1 MATTVTLRRWQRD
14 ALIAFADRP
23 QDDFLAVACPGAG
36 KTTFALAAVRAELGG
51 QPRPL
56 VITVPTAHLKQQW
69 SESAA
74 RFGLHL
80 DPEWRPEDGLAADMH
95 GVVVTY
101 AQAASARH
109 HLRRMIE
116 GGIVVLDEVHHA
128 ASDRSWGD
136 GVFHSFQT
144 AAVRLLLSGTPFRSD
159 DNPIPFVRYTFGDH
173 GEAVADFEYG
183 YGEAL
188 LEGGVVRPVYFPRF
202 DGHMEWVD
210 ASGAVKEA
218 TFTDEV
224 DRADWSA
231 RLRTALDCDGN
242 WLPTVLE
249 KANERLERIRKA
261 HENAGGLV
269 IAIDHEHAR
278 EIAVR
283 LGSISGNTPEVVLS
297 DDPRASA
304 KIASFAESD
313 DPWIIAVRMI
323 SEGVDVP
330 RLRVAV
336 FATTTTTALFFRQA
350 VGRVA
355 RWTPGLTT
363 QPAYFFVPDDHRL
376 RGHAATIAM
385 QRRHSVEKRPTPERP
400 VKDPALDDPT
410 EQMSLF
416 AALSSTVLD
425 DDGTPG
431 RGGDGIDPD
440 EPPLAASVGDLVGH
454 PFDLPPPPPLAG
466 RDATIDVPD
475 ALADIRS
482 RFAGK
487 RELRDKNSDRV
498 RTIARILGW
507 EHRAVNGELNRR
519 SGVHRIT
526 EATTQQLE
534 KRLTSAEEWLDELT
548 GR

>member
-23 QDDFLAVACPGAG
+23 HPDFLAVACPGAG
-36 KTTFALAAVRAELGG
+36 KTTFALSAIRAELGG

-56 VITVPTAHLKQQW
+56 AICVPTAHLKQQW
-69 SESAA
+69 AESAA

-80 DPEWRPEDGLAADMH
+80 DPQWAPHEGLASDMH
-95 GVVVTY
+95 GIVVTY

-109 HLRRMIE
+109 HLRSFADA
-116 GGIVVLDEVHHA
+116 GVVVLDEVHHA
-128 ASDRSWGD
+128 AAERSWGD
-136 GVFHSFQT
+136 GVFHAFQT
-144 AAVRLLLSGTPFRSD
+144 AEVRLLLSGTPFRSD

-183 YGEAL
+183 YGDAL
-188 LEGGVVRPVYFPRF
+188 VEGGVVRPVYFPRF
-202 DGHMEWVD
+202 DGHMEWMD
-210 ASGAVKEA
+210 ANGAIKEA
-218 TFTDEV
+218 TFNDDI

-231 RLRTALDCDGN
+231 RLRTALDSDGG
-242 WLPTVLE
+242 WLPTVL
-249 KANERLERIRKA
+249 KRANDRLSHIRIS

-278 EIAVR
+278 EIAAKLHQIAGV
-283 LGSISGNTPEVVLS
+283 TPLVVLS
-297 DDPRASA
+297 DDPKASE
-304 KIASFAESD
+304 KIDTFGKSEA
-313 DPWIIAVRMI
+313 PWIVAVRMI
-323 SEGVDVP
+323 SEGVDIP

-363 QPAYFFVPDDHRL
+363 QPSYFYVPDDHRL
-376 RGHAATIAM
+376 RGHAATIAL
-385 QRRHSVEKRPTPERP
+385 QRRHSVEKRPTPTER
-400 VKDPALDDPT
+400 KDAALDERE

-416 AALSSTVLD
+416 SALSSTALEEVDSVGL
-425 DDGTPG
+425 
-431 RGGDGIDPD
+431 DGIDPEEAD
-440 EPPLAASVGDLVGH
+440 ITSTAGDLVGH

-466 RDATIDVPD
+466 RSIDPAGSVPS
-475 ALADIRS
+475 ALTDIRS

-487 RELRDKNSDRV
+487 RELRDRNGDRV
-498 RTIARILGW
+498 RTIAQILGW

-519 SGVHRIT
+519 SGILRIT

-534 KRLTSAEEWLDELT
+534 HRLSCADKWLDELT
-548 GR
+548 G

>member
-14 ALIAFADRP
+14 ALISFADRP
-23 QDDFLAVACPGAG
+23 LPDFLAVACPGAG
-36 KTTFALAAVRAELGG
+36 KTTFALAAVRSELGG
-51 QPRPL
+51 RSRPV

-69 SESAA
+69 AESAA

-80 DPEWRPEDGLAADMH
+80 EPDWRPEDGLAADMH
-95 GVVVTY
+95 GIVVTY

-109 HLRRMIE
+109 HLRRIIE

-136 GVFHSFQT
+136 GVFHAFQT
-144 AAVRLLLSGTPFRSD
+144 AGVRLLLSGTPFRSD

-183 YGEAL
+183 YGDAL
-188 LEGGVVRPVYFPRF
+188 EEGGVVRPVYFPRF

-210 ASGAVKEA
+210 ASGSVKEA
-218 TFTDEV
+218 TFTDEL

-231 RLRTALDCDGN
+231 RLRTALDSEGN
-242 WLPTVLE
+242 WLPTVLQ
-249 KANERLERIRKA
+249 KANDRLMHVRET
-261 HENAGGLV
+261 HPDAGGLV
-269 IAIDHEHAR
+269 IAIDHDHAR
-278 EIAVR
+278 EISKLVT
-283 LGSISGNTPEVVLS
+283 SISGLSPRIVLS
-297 DDPRASA
+297 DDPSASK
-304 KIASFAESD
+304 KIDTFANGSE
-313 DPWIIAVRMI
+313 PWIIAVRMI

-350 VGRVA
+350 VGRIA
-355 RWTPGLTT
+355 RWTPGLAV

-376 RGHAATIAM
+376 RGHAASIAL
-385 QRRHSVEKRPTPERP
+385 QRRHSIDKRPASERIER
-400 VKDPALDDPT
+400 DPAALDDPT

-416 AALSSTVLD
+416 SALSSSVLED
-425 DDGTPG
+425 SVAVDEA
-431 RGGDGIDPD
+431 DGIDPN
-440 EPPLAASVGDLVGH
+440 EAPIVSTVGDLVGH

-466 RDATIDVPD
+466 RAVVDVPH

-482 RFAGK
+482 RFSGK

-507 EHRAVNGELNRR
+507 EHRAVNAELNRR

-526 EATTQQLE
+526 EATAQQLE
-534 KRLTSAEEWLDELT
+534 KRLGTAEDWLEELT

>member
-23 QDDFLAVACPGAG
+23 LADFLAVACPGAG
-36 KTTFALAAVRAELGG
+36 KTTFALAAVRNELGG
-51 QPRPL
+51 VSRPI
-56 VITVPTAHLKQQW
+56 VITVPTAHLKHQW
-69 SESAA
+69 AQAAA

-80 DPEWRPEDGLAADMH
+80 DPDWRPDHGLAADMH
-95 GVVVTY
+95 GIIVTY

-109 HLRRMIE
+109 HLRKLVE

-136 GVFHSFQT
+136 GVFHAFQT
-144 AAVRLLLSGTPFRSD
+144 AGVRLLLSGTPFRSD
-159 DNPIPFVRYTFGDH
+159 DNPIPYVRYTLGDH
-173 GEAVADFEYG
+173 GEAVSDFEYG

-188 LEGGVVRPVYFPRF
+188 EEGGVVRPVYFPRF
-202 DGHMEWVD
+202 DGHMEWLD
-210 ASGAVKEA
+210 ANGALKEA
-218 TFTDEV
+218 TFRDEV

-231 RLRTALDCDGN
+231 RLRTALDIDGN
-242 WLPTVLE
+242 WLPTVLQR
-249 KANERLERIRKA
+249 AVERLDRIRA
-261 HENAGGLV
+261 SHENAGGLV

-278 EIAVR
+278 EIAGK
-283 LGSISGNTPEVVLS
+283 LATITSTTPEIVLS
-297 DDPRASA
+297 NDPKASA
-304 KIASFAESD
+304 KIAAFANSD
-313 DPWIIAVRMI
+313 EPWIVAVRMI

-350 VGRVA
+350 VGRIA

-376 RGHAATIAM
+376 RGHAASIAL
-385 QRRHSVEKRPTPERP
+385 QRRHSVEKRPTPDTSR
-400 VKDPALDDPT
+400 DPAALDDRE

-425 DDGTPG
+425 EQAPTN
-431 RGGDGIDPD
+431 DGIDPD
-440 EPPLAASVGDLVGH
+440 ESPIRSTAGDLVGH
-454 PFDLPPPPPLAG
+454 PFDLPPPPPLVG
-466 RDATIDVPD
+466 RSNEPIVPD
-475 ALADIRS
+475 ALAQIRS
-482 RFAGK
+482 RFVGK
-487 RELRDKNSDRV
+487 KELRDRNSDRV
-498 RTIARILGW
+498 RTIAQVLGL

-519 SGVHRIT
+519 AGVHRIT

-534 KRLTSAEEWLDELT
+534 HRLKTADAWLEELT

>member
-23 QDDFLAVACPGAG
+23 LPDFLAVACPGAG

-51 QPRPL
+51 RLRPL
-56 VITVPTAHLKQQW
+56 VITVPTAHLKHQW
-69 SESAA
+69 ADSAA
-74 RFGLHL
+74 QFGLHL
-80 DPEWRPEDGLAADMH
+80 EPEWRPEDGLSADMH

-109 HLRRMIE
+109 HLRSMAE
-116 GGIVVLDEVHHA
+116 GGIVVLDEIHHA

-136 GVFHSFQT
+136 GVFHAFQT
-144 AAVRLLLSGTPFRSD
+144 AGVRLLLSGTPFRSD

-183 YGEAL
+183 YGAAL
-188 LEGGVVRPVYFPRF
+188 EEGGVVRPVYFPRF
-202 DGHMEWVD
+202 DGHMEWLD
-210 ASGAVKEA
+210 SSGALKEA

-224 DRADWSA
+224 DRSDWSA

-242 WLPTVLE
+242 WLPSVL
-249 KANERLERIRKA
+249 RKA
-261 HENAGGLV
+261 HERLTRIRATHDDAGGLV
-269 IAIDHEHAR
+269 IAIDHDHAR
-278 EIAVR
+278 EISGRMSA
-283 LGSISGNTPEVVLS
+283 ISGVAPEIVLS
-297 DDPRASA
+297 DDPKASK
-304 KIASFAESD
+304 KIAAFATGS
-313 DPWIIAVRMI
+313 DPWIVAVRMI

-350 VGRVA
+350 VGRIA

-385 QRRHSVEKRPTPERP
+385 ERRHSVEKRPSPDR
-400 VKDPALDDPT
+400 VAQDSAALDDPT

-425 DDGTPG
+425 EQTA
-431 RGGDGIDPD
+431 DGIDPD
-440 EPPLAASVGDLVGH
+440 EPPILSTAGDLIGH
-454 PFDLPPPPPLAG
+454 PFELPPPPPLLG
-466 RDATIDVPD
+466 RTEPVVPD
-475 ALADIRS
+475 ALAAIRS
-482 RFAGK
+482 RFVGK

-534 KRLTSAEEWLDELT
+534 RRLVSAEEWLEELT
-548 GR
+548 G

>member
-23 QDDFLAVACPGAG
+23 LPDFLAVACPGAG
-36 KTTFALAAVRAELGG
+36 KTTFALAAIRNELGG
-51 QPRPL
+51 VSRP
-56 VITVPTAHLKQQW
+56 VIVTVPTAHLKQQW
-69 SESAA
+69 AQAA
-74 RFGLHL
+74 AQFGLHL
-80 DPEWRPEDGLAADMH
+80 EPEWRPDHGLATDMH

-109 HLRRMIE
+109 HLRQLAKD
-116 GGIVVLDEVHHA
+116 GIVVLDEVHHA

-136 GVFHSFQT
+136 GVYHAFET
-144 AAVRLLLSGTPFRSD
+144 AGVRLLLSGTPFRTD
-159 DNPIPFVRYTFGDH
+159 DNPIPFIRYTFGDH
-173 GEAVADFEYG
+173 GEAVSDFEYG

-188 LEGGVVRPVYFPRF
+188 VEGGVVRPVYFPRF
-202 DGHMEWVD
+202 DGHMEWMD
-210 ASGAVKEA
+210 ANGALKEA
-218 TFTDEV
+218 TFRDEV

-231 RLRTALDCDGN
+231 RLRTALDIDGN

-249 KANERLERIRKA
+249 RAVERLSRIRQS

-278 EIAVR
+278 EIAGK
-283 LGSISGNTPEVVLS
+283 LSTATGSTPVVVLS
-297 DDPRASA
+297 DDPKASE
-304 KIASFAESD
+304 KIAAFADSTDE
-313 DPWIIAVRMI
+313 WIVAVRMI

-350 VGRVA
+350 VGRIA

-376 RGHAATIAM
+376 RNHAATIAL
-385 QRRHSVEKRPTPERP
+385 QRRHSVDKR
-400 VKDPALDDPT
+400 PALDRQRDAAELDSRE

-425 DDGTPG
+425 EVQAPSGL
-431 RGGDGIDPD
+431 DGIDPD
-440 EPPLAASVGDLVGH
+440 EDPVHSTAGDLVGH
-454 PFDLPPPPPLAG
+454 PFDLPPPPPLTG
-466 RDATIDVPD
+466 RATEPVVPD

-482 RFAGK
+482 RFVGK
-487 RELRDKNSDRV
+487 RELRDRNSDRV
-498 RTIARILGW
+498 RTIAQILGW

-519 SGVHRIT
+519 SGIFRIT

-534 KRLTSAEEWLDELT
+534 HRLRSADEWLEELT

>member
-23 QDDFLAVACPGAG
+23 LPDFLAVACPGAG
-36 KTTFALAAVRAELGG
+36 KTTFALAAIRSELGG
-51 QPRPL
+51 QSRPL

-69 SESAA
+69 AESAA
-74 RFGLHL
+74 QFGLHL

-95 GVVVTY
+95 GIVVTY
-101 AQAASARH
+101 AQAASSRH
-109 HLRRMIE
+109 HLRRVVE
-116 GGIVVLDEVHHA
+116 NGIVVLDEIHHA
-128 ASDRSWGD
+128 ASDKSWGD
-136 GVFHSFQT
+136 GVFHAFQT
-144 AAVRLLLSGTPFRSD
+144 AGVRLLLSGTPFRSD

-188 LEGGVVRPVYFPRF
+188 EEGGVVRPVYFPRF

-210 ASGAVKEA
+210 ASGAIKEA

-249 KANERLERIRKA
+249 KANARLERIRHSHA
-261 HENAGGLV
+261 DAGGLV

-278 EIAVR
+278 EISTRVLA
-283 LGSISGNTPEVVLS
+283 ISGTAPEIVLS
-297 DDPRASA
+297 DDPKASS
-304 KIASFAESD
+304 KIAAFANSS

-350 VGRVA
+350 VGRIA

-376 RGHAATIAM
+376 RNHAATIAM
-385 QRRHSVEKRPTPERP
+385 QRRHSVDKRPTSDRIEN
-400 VKDPALDDPT
+400 DPAALDDPT

-416 AALSSTVLD
+416 AALSSTVLED
-425 DDGTPG
+425 NARVDAN
-431 RGGDGIDPD
+431 DGIDPN
-440 EPPLAASVGDLVGH
+440 EPALASSVGDLVGH
-454 PFDLPPPPPLAG
+454 PFDLPPPPPLQG
-466 RDATIDVPD
+466 RDIVDVPD

-482 RFAGK
+482 RFVGK

-534 KRLTSAEEWLDELT
+534 RRLTTADAWLEELT

>member
-23 QDDFLAVACPGAG
+23 LPDFLAVACPGAG
-36 KTTFALAAVRAELGG
+36 KTTFALAAIRSELGG
-51 QPRPL
+51 QSRPL
-56 VITVPTAHLKQQW
+56 VITVPTAHLKHQW
-69 SESAA
+69 TESAA

-80 DPEWRPEDGLAADMH
+80 EPEWRPEDGLAADMH
-95 GVVVTY
+95 GIVVTY

-109 HLRRMIE
+109 HLRRVVE
-116 GGIVVLDEVHHA
+116 NGIVVLDEIHHA

-136 GVFHSFQT
+136 GVFHAFQT

-159 DNPIPFVRYTFGDH
+159 DHPIPFVRYTFGDH
-173 GEAVADFEYG
+173 GEAVADFDYG

-188 LEGGVVRPVYFPRF
+188 EEGGVVRPVYFPRF

-210 ASGAVKEA
+210 ASGAIKEA
-218 TFTDEV
+218 TFTDEM

-249 KANERLERIRKA
+249 KANARLERIRET
-261 HENAGGLV
+261 HNDAGGLV

-278 EIAVR
+278 EIATRV
-283 LGSISGNTPEVVLS
+283 LAISGTAPEIVLS
-297 DDPRASA
+297 DDPKASA
-304 KIASFAESD
+304 KIAAFATTSE
-313 DPWIIAVRMI
+313 PWIIAVRMI

-350 VGRVA
+350 VGRIA

-376 RGHAATIAM
+376 RNHAATIAM
-385 QRRHSVEKRPTPERP
+385 QRRHSVDKRPTSDRIDN
-400 VKDPALDDPT
+400 DPAAFDDPI

-416 AALSSTVLD
+416 TALSSTVLED
-425 DDGTPG
+425 TVRDEAN
-431 RGGDGIDPD
+431 DGIDPD
-440 EPPLAASVGDLVGH
+440 EPALTSSIGDLVGH

-466 RDATIDVPD
+466 RAEVDVPD

-482 RFAGK
+482 RFVGK

-534 KRLTSAEEWLDELT
+534 KRLSTAEVWLEELT